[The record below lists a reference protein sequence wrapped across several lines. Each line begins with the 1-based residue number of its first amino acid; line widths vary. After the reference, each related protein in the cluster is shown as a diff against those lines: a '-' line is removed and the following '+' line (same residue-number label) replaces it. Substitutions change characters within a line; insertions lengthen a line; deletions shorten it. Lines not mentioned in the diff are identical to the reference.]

1 MTIKYRTIFI
11 LAAITILSF
20 LFVDIFYKTV
30 DAKLSGFRT
39 EETSTIKTVR
49 RKAAR
54 KPSLNAYRVISDRNL
69 FGSIDKAGGKIEI
82 NVDELEDTKLGL
94 TLLGTVSG
102 AGEFDFAVIEEENK
116 KKQGLFREGDAVAA
130 ATIIRIMRGIV
141 VLRVDGRDEI
151 LKMEEGD
158 QRSEVGGPT
167 RRTAGRQRSE
177 VRGIKNVIKVKKTDI
192 DNAFNNMG
200 EMLARVRIRPYF
212 SSGKSDGFIISR
224 IKPGSI
230 FQKMGM
236 QNGDIIQGVDN
247 QPIKSPDEMLKL
259 YNGLKSGSAI
269 TLNIKRKGRQE
280 DLKYIFQ

>member
-1 MTIKYRTIFI
+1 MTTKYRTIFI
-11 LAAITILSF
+11 LAAITALSF

-39 EETSTIKTVR
+39 KETSTPKTVR
-49 RKAAR
+49 RKVAG
-54 KPSLNAYRVISDRNL
+54 KPSLSAYRVISDRNL
-69 FGSIDKAGGKIEI
+69 FGSIDKAGEKIQI
-82 NVDELEDTKLGL
+82 NVDELEATKLDL
-94 TLLGTVSG
+94 ALLGTVSG
-102 AGEFDFAVIEEENK
+102 AGEFDFAVIEEKRK

-130 ATIIRIMRGIV
+130 ATIIRIMRGMV

-192 DNAFNNMG
+192 DNAFKNMG
-200 EMLARVRIRPYF
+200 KMLAQVRIRPYF
-212 SSGKSDGFIISR
+212 SSGKPDGFMVSR

-259 YNGLKSGSAI
+259 YNKMKSGSAI
-269 TLNIKRKGRQE
+269 SLNIKRKGKQE
-280 DLKYIFQ
+280 ELKYIFQ

>member
-1 MTIKYRTIFI
+1 MTTRYRTIFI
-11 LAAITILSF
+11 LAAITALSY
-20 LFVDIFYKTV
+20 LSVDIFYKTV
-30 DAKLSGFRT
+30 ETKLSGFRT
-39 EETSTIKTVR
+39 KETSTGKTVR
-49 RKAAR
+49 HKAVG

-69 FGSIDKAGGKIEI
+69 FGSIDRAGGKIQI
-82 NVDELEDTKLGL
+82 NVDELELTKLGL

-116 KKQGLFREGDAVAA
+116 KKQGLFRKGDAVAA

-158 QRSEVGGPT
+158 PDKTGDKKHVSGSS
-167 RRTAGRQRSE
+167 GRG
-177 VRGIKNVIKVKKTDI
+177 VKNAIKVKKTDI

-247 QPIKSPDEMLKL
+247 QPIKSPDDMLKL

-269 TLNIKRKGRQE
+269 TLNIKRKERTQNLE
-280 DLKYIFQ
+280 YVFE

>member
-1 MTIKYRTIFI
+1 MTIKYHTIFI
-11 LAAITILSF
+11 LAAITALSF

-69 FGSIDKAGGKIEI
+69 FGSIDKAGEKIQI
-82 NVDELEDTKLGL
+82 NVDELELTKLGL

-158 QRSEVGGPT
+158 PDKTGDKKHVSGSS
-167 RRTAGRQRSE
+167 GRG
-177 VRGIKNVIKVKKTDI
+177 VKNVIKVKKTDI

-247 QPIKSPDEMLKL
+247 QPIKSPDDMLKL

-269 TLNIKRKGRQE
+269 TLNIKRKERTQNLE
-280 DLKYIFQ
+280 YVFE